1 MPMRLC
7 RLASAGVFGCLLILT
22 LSGREPWGP
31 VAAAE
36 GPPAESATAT
46 ATATPAELVKDAR
59 RIVVLG
65 DSITYGGR
73 WVALFTAWLESRG
86 CTAEVI
92 DMGLSSETVSGLS
105 EPNHAGGTFPRP
117 DLHERLDRVLRIAR
131 PDLVIACYGM
141 NCGIYLPLED
151 DRFGRYRTGIERLHD
166 AAVQAGANIIH
177 LTPPV
182 YDQRPD
188 RPGPA
193 GETDYDA
200 VLTAYTEWLLSRR
213 SDGWHV
219 IDIHGPMKSMLKAS
233 REQDPQAV
241 FAPDAVHPNE
251 VGSWA
256 ICRALLD
263 GFNVTPDGWS
273 PEMASAFLPE
283 VTQRME
289 ILRDAYLSAAG
300 HLRPGVKQGLPL
312 DEAITRAN
320 RISDSIR
327 SRRLQLRGGHRG
339 TQEWRMPIDWPRPPV
354 VHPGPAAAEPATI
367 PADAVV
373 LFDGSDLSA
382 WQGGELWK
390 VADGL
395 ATVGKGTIATKQG
408 FGDCHLHLEFRTVKP
423 ATGKGQG
430 RSNSGVF
437 LMGKYEIQILD
448 SFEDGT
454 DGPVTYPDGQCGA
467 VYKQQPPA
475 VNACREPG
483 EWQTFDILFTRP
495 RFAGDGSLAS
505 PGRISL
511 LHNGIA
517 VHIDTVIKGA
527 THWHAPPAYEPH
539 ADALP
544 ITLQDHGNPVQFRSI
559 WVRPFESTTP
569 GELDAI
575 P

>member
-188 RPGPA
+188 RTGPA
-193 GETDYDA
+193 GETD
-200 VLTAYTEWLLSRR
+200 
-213 SDGWHV
+213 
-219 IDIHGPMKSMLKAS
+219 
-233 REQDPQAV
+233 
-241 FAPDAVHPNE
+241 
-251 VGSWA
+251 
-256 ICRALLD
+256 
-263 GFNVTPDGWS
+263 
-273 PEMASAFLPE
+273 
-283 VTQRME
+283 
-289 ILRDAYLSAAG
+289 
-300 HLRPGVKQGLPL
+300 
-312 DEAITRAN
+312 
-320 RISDSIR
+320 
-327 SRRLQLRGGHRG
+327 
-339 TQEWRMPIDWPRPPV
+339 
-354 VHPGPAAAEPATI
+354 
-367 PADAVV
+367 
-373 LFDGSDLSA
+373 
-382 WQGGELWK
+382 
-390 VADGL
+390 
-395 ATVGKGTIATKQG
+395 
-408 FGDCHLHLEFRTVKP
+408 
-423 ATGKGQG
+423 
-430 RSNSGVF
+430 
-437 LMGKYEIQILD
+437 
-448 SFEDGT
+448 
-454 DGPVTYPDGQCGA
+454 
-467 VYKQQPPA
+467 
-475 VNACREPG
+475 
-483 EWQTFDILFTRP
+483 
-495 RFAGDGSLAS
+495 
-505 PGRISL
+505 
-511 LHNGIA
+511 
-517 VHIDTVIKGA
+517 
-527 THWHAPPAYEPH
+527 
-539 ADALP
+539 
-544 ITLQDHGNPVQFRSI
+544 
-559 WVRPFESTTP
+559 
-569 GELDAI
+569 
-575 P
+575 